1 MSRWNDEDATRGA
14 AGYQTSSHLQNEMRV
29 ATREVTRMCAGVYD
43 QAYGDVK
50 RASLLCLDVPTP
62 RNPVARATSRASTS
76 ACARAPY
83 P

>member
-14 AGYQTSSHLQNEMRV
+14 AGYQTSSHLQNEMRD
-29 ATREVTRMCAGVYD
+29 ATRGAIWLPTGDYVPV
-43 QAYGDVK
+43 YGDVK
-50 RASLLCLDVPTP
+50 RASPLCLDSPTP